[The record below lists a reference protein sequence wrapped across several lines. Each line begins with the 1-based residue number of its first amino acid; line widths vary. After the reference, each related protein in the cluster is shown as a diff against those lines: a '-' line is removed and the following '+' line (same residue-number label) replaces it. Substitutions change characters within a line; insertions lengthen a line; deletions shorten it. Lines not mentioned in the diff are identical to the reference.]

1 MFSWSLLLWN
11 SATFFPQ
18 ELFMID
24 SERLR
29 HAAKKCGI
37 FKTVFQKAQTH
48 ILQKAKRVEAW
59 GENKT
64 NIADEGNTVSKKENG
79 QKRTQQINQWGHCFE
94 QG

>member
-24 SERLR
+24 AERLR

-37 FKTVFQKAQTH
+37 FKSVFQKAPTD
-48 ILQKAKRVEAW
+48 ISLKAKTVEAW

-64 NIADEGNTVSKKENG
+64 NVADEGNTLRKKK
-79 QKRTQQINQWGHCFE
+79 KRMDKGTHSR
-94 QG
+94 